1 MRIKLWKSKR
11 EIEWERKT
19 RLRKTK
25 VEMNRYIENCRRL
38 RKSYE
43 KNAIQ
48 ARRLEN
54 LSLTKRFVAK
64 MHILETQIKRMN
76 MLQLLLSDVELS
88 RQQAGLFG
96 SMADTIKDFAKV
108 MEKEEISA
116 QMAAELDKNLNV
128 VFDSSERIDS
138 MLTDV
143 LESMNQKILG
153 EIGPIDEEEIEKIL
167 ESVEEKAGVYETEKI
182 DSRLKVNNGYV
193 HEQEKD
199 DVVEDNTSRLSD
211 LDKRIERGLKKIN
224 RQK

>member
-1 MRIKLWKSKR
+1 
-11 EIEWERKT
+11 
-19 RLRKTK
+19 
-25 VEMNRYIENCRRL
+25 
-38 RKSYE
+38 
-43 KNAIQ
+43 
-48 ARRLEN
+48 
-54 LSLTKRFVAK
+54 
-64 MHILETQIKRMN
+64 